1 MAIWNQ
7 FNPRERLMGIGAGL
21 IILAW
26 IVSLAS
32 FGLGANTLALIL
44 AIAALAVLYVKY
56 SPNMKVN
63 WPASPSLILI
73 VLSAV
78 IAVIVLLDLLRYLS
92 LLGFAAYFGGVIV
105 ALLLEVVGAGLMAW
119 GAWQEYQIEKPALP
133 AAFSGGGTGTGTT
146 TTPPTAASSAA
157 PPPAAPPVDAPTA
170 APPPMAPPPMAPPPM
185 APPPITPPPA
195 PPVDDEGVPP
205 A

>member
-1 MAIWNQ
+1 VAIWNQ
-7 FNPRERLMGIGAGL
+7 FNPRERLMAIGAGL

-32 FGLGANTLALIL
+32 FGLGANTLALLL

-133 AAFSGGGTGTGTT
+133 AAFTGGGTGAG
-146 TTPPTAASSAA
+146 TTPPAATTSAP
-157 PPPAAPPVDAPTA
+157 PPPAAPPADAPAA

-185 APPPITPPPA
+185 TPPPA

>member
-1 MAIWNQ
+1 VAIWNQ
-7 FNPRERLMGIGAGL
+7 FNPRERLMAIGAGL
-21 IILAW
+21 IVLAW
-26 IVSLAS
+26 IVSLAT

-44 AIAALAVLYVKY
+44 AVAALAVLYVKY
-56 SPNMKVN
+56 APNMKVN
-63 WPASPSLILI
+63 WPASPTLILI

-119 GAWQEYQIEKPALP
+119 GAWQEYQIEKPPLP
-133 AAFSGGGTGTGTT
+133 AAFMGGGTGTGTT
-146 TTPPTAASSAA
+146 TTPPAADPPPAPPAGPTDAA
-157 PPPAAPPVDAPTA
+157 PPAMAPPPV
-170 APPPMAPPPMAPPPM
+170 APPPMAPPPMA
-185 APPPITPPPA
+185 PPPA

>member
-7 FNPRERLMGIGAGL
+7 FNPRERLMAIGAAL
-21 IILAW
+21 VVLAW
-26 IVSLAS
+26 IVSLAT

-56 SPNMKVN
+56 APNMKVN

-92 LLGFAAYFGGVIV
+92 LLGFAAYFGGVV
-105 ALLLEVVGAGLMAW
+105 LALLLEVVGAALMAW

-133 AAFSGGGTGTGTT
+133 ASLTGGGTTSATSTT
-146 TTPPTAASSAA
+146 TAPPSAPPSAAAPPTSPAA
-157 PPPAAPPVDAPTA
+157 PPPAAPAP
-170 APPPMAPPPMAPPPM
+170 APSVNDDQL
-185 APPPITPPPA
+185 PPA
-195 PPVDDEGVPP
+195 
-205 A
+205 

>member
-1 MAIWNQ
+1 MQGLPAKGGVPVAIWNQ
-7 FNPRERLMGIGAGL
+7 FNPRERLMAIGAAL
-21 IILAW
+21 IVLAW

-44 AIAALAVLYVKY
+44 AVAALAILYIKY
-56 SPNMKVN
+56 APNMKVN

-92 LLGFAAYFGGVIV
+92 LLGLAAYFGGVII
-105 ALLLEVVGAGLMAW
+105 ALLLEVVGAALMAW
-119 GAWQEYQIEKPALP
+119 AAWQSYQIEKPAMP
-133 AAFSGGGTGTGTT
+133 ASFSGGGTSAPGASAA
-146 TTPPTAASSAA
+146 PPPPAPAA
-157 PPPAAPPVDAPTA
+157 PPPAAPPMAPPPA
-170 APPPMAPPPMAPPPM
+170 SPPMAPPPA
-185 APPPITPPPA
+185 A
-195 PPVDDEGVPP
+195 PPVNDDPLPP